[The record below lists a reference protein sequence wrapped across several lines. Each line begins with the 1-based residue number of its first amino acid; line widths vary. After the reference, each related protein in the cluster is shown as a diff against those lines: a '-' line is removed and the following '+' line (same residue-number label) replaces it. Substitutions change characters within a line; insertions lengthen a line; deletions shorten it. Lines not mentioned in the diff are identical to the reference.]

1 MRDPMVNPEPGD
13 VVRATSNGTP
23 GVIVVLDVAEGMVG
37 YAVCWPGY
45 RKANVYEDTLDEWR
59 DWSEWADV
67 AVLS

>member
-23 GVIVVLDVAEGMVG
+23 GVIVVLDAAEGMVG